1 VTFTRFLRGQQVFD
15 TLEEFLDQMALDVG
29 QARFVL
35 DAPVP

>member
-15 TLEEFLDQMALDVG
+15 TLEEFLNQMALDVE

-35 DAPVP
+35 DVPIP